1 MSPEEKILQ
10 DCAAVVYQAC
20 EQCLEELANLP
31 VSANIR
37 QGLLTMVAQKA
48 MGHVSALTPVGGQE

>member
-1 MSPEEKILQ
+1 MSPDEKILQ
-10 DCAAVVYQAC
+10 DAAAIVYQALV
-20 EQCLEELANLP
+20 QNLEELANLP

-37 QGLLTMVAQKA
+37 QGLLIMVAQKA

>member
-1 MSPEEKILQ
+1 MSPDEEIIQ
-10 DCAAVVYQAC
+10 NCAAFVYQAI
-20 EQCLEELANLP
+20 EQQLEELAKLP

>member
-1 MSPEEKILQ
+1 MSPDEKMLQ
-10 DCAAVVYQAC
+10 DAAAIVYQALV
-20 EQCLEELANLP
+20 QNLEELAKLP

-48 MGHVSALTPVGGQE
+48 MGHVSALIPVGGQE

>member
-1 MSPEEKILQ
+1 MSPDEKMLQ
-10 DCAAVVYQAC
+10 DAAAIVYQALV
-20 EQCLEELANLP
+20 QNLEELAKLP

>member
-1 MSPEEKILQ
+1 MSPDEKILQ
-10 DCAAVVYQAC
+10 DAAAIVYHALVQN
-20 EQCLEELANLP
+20 LEELANLP

-48 MGHVSALTPVGGQE
+48 MGHVSALTPVGGQQ